1 MRRTWGRKT
10 PARLHNTMPGAR
22 SQGDLLSSLASA
34 RATRRLFLRVHT
46 VRGRPVMRE
55 MRSLSAGSGRPLAG
69 HNRCAASRRGHRS
82 LWSAKTHTMPPNPTT
97 FVAGGGCGSGC
108 AFASSP
114 NGDCA
119 FDHSRMSRA
128 SGAVAQ
134 TRRQRRRDRHGAE
147 VPLKSEAPDPITTKT
162 RYLNVAASW

>member
-1 MRRTWGRKT
+1 MERQDAHNASKPNNLCRRSS
-10 PARLHNTMPGAR
+10 AAVALAAH
-22 SQGDLLSSLASA
+22 SLLA
-34 RATRRLFLRVHT
+34 AT
-46 VRGRPVMRE
+46 E
-55 MRSLSAGSGRPLAG
+55 
-69 HNRCAASRRGHRS
+69 
-82 LWSAKTHTMPPNPTT
+82 
-97 FVAGGGCGSGC
+97 
-108 AFASSP
+108 SSP

-147 VPLKSEAPDPITTKT
+147 VPLKSEAPDLITTKT